1 MIPGKY
7 AAVTGTDYET
17 LFRISKRAVECVFA
31 LTAAPGSVAV
41 GIDAVYDT
49 WHQYHRQYWNRLL
62 GLVS

>member
-31 LTAAPGSVAV
+31 LDRCDWLG
-41 GIDAVYDT
+41 
-49 WHQYHRQYWNRLL
+49 RRWN
-62 GLVS
+62 